1 MGERSDPRLAH
12 EGERSVVIWA
22 VGLGSD
28 EAQHEGADT
37 DRYIS
42 ARLIAS
48 AMAIDVP
55 VMVASAS
62 PMTPRRVAGNVMTPR
77 RFTGDVMTPRR
88 FTSDVMSTA
97 SVAPAIGT
105 GSSRD
110 GCHGGG
116 GKCRSNNHR
125 GERASDGH
133 LSEVP
138 LPGV

>member
-37 DRYIS
+37 DGYIS
-42 ARLIAS
+42 ARLIPS

-55 VMVASAS
+55 VMVASAP
-62 PMTPRRVAGNVMTPR
+62 PMTPRRI
-77 RFTGDVMTPRR
+77 TGDVMTPRR
-88 FTSDVMSTA
+88 ITDDVMSTA

-105 GSSRD
+105 GNSRD

-125 GERASDGH
+125 GERAIDGH